1 VLRAYDEW
9 LRPLANGEIDHPAR
23 LYLIDQRGRI
33 REIYSLAFFDERQ
46 AFLDIQALL
55 QEPE

>member
-1 VLRAYDEW
+1 V
-9 LRPLANGEIDHPAR
+9 
-23 LYLIDQRGRI
+23 

-55 QEPE
+55 REREQGPGGYSER